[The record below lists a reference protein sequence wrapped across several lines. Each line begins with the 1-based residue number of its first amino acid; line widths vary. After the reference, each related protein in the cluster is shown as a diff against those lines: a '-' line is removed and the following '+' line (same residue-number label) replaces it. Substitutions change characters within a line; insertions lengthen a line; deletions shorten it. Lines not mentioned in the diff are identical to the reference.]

1 MMKLSTVI
9 ITYNEEDKIERCIR
23 SAQTVS
29 EEVILLDS
37 FSTDN
42 TVKIAESLG
51 VVVHSQNFKGFIK
64 QREDSIQLATHE
76 FVLALDADEYLSP
89 ELELEILHVK
99 ENPNADAYKLNRLS
113 SIAGQ
118 WIYNGSWHPDYI
130 IRLFKKNNV
139 TNGGESPH
147 DKIIANKGSKVDK
160 LRGVL
165 FHDAHDT
172 VEERIESV
180 KKHSN
185 VAAATK
191 FKKGV
196 RSNKLRVYI
205 KTGWKFIVEYFFKMG
220 ILDGH
225 YGWIAAKT
233 TAQYIYL
240 RENKIIELQKKG
252 SKNEK

>member
-9 ITYNEEDKIERCIR
+9 ITYNEEDKIERCIK
-23 SAQTVS
+23 SAQVVS
-29 EEVILLDS
+29 EEVIILDS
-37 FSTDN
+37 FSTDS

-51 VVVHSQNFKGFIK
+51 AIVHSQKFKGFIK
-64 QREDSIQLATHE
+64 QREDSIRLATHE
-76 FVLALDADEYLSP
+76 LILALDADEYLSP
-89 ELELEILHVK
+89 ELELEILHIK
-99 ENPNADAYKLNRLS
+99 ENPEADAYKLNRLS
-113 SIAGQ
+113 SIAGH

-130 IRLFKKNNV
+130 VRLFKRDKV

-147 DKIIANKGSKVDK
+147 DKIIANKGSNTKR

-165 FHDAHDT
+165 YHDAHDT

-180 KKHSN
+180 KKHST
-185 VAAATK
+185 VAAETK
-191 FKKGV
+191 FKKGI
-196 RSNKLRVYI
+196 RSNKFKAYL
-205 KTGWKFIVEYFFKMG
+205 KTGWKFLVEYFFKMG

-240 RENKIIELQKKG
+240 RENKIIELQKNG
-252 SKNEK
+252 STNE